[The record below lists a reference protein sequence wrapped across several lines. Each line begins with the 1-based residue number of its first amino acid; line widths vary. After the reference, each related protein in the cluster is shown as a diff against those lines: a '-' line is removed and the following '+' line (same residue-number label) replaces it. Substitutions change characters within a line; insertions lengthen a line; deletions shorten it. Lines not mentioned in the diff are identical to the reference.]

1 MPEHHFDVRHSVSVA
16 AAPADALRAVSLV
29 AEDWGGEWHASISGG
44 HLEIPVSA
52 GLRYGRLTGQVSVET
67 AAGGGTE
74 VVFRPEKAEYRLWTR
89 AVVILGLS
97 GFGAIVTVL
106 WPFYPRLLG
115 LAPVGALLGL
125 SAWFLIVSQLRNEG
139 ADEFLGLVAAL
150 AEAPESLVE
159 GPPEELGDPGAEPD
173 LEGDPDGEVAA
184 G

>member
-1 MPEHHFDVRHSVSVA
+1 MPDTQFDVRHSVSVA
-16 AAPADALRAVSLV
+16 ASPAEALRAVSLV

-52 GLRYGRLTGQVSVET
+52 GLRYGRLTGRISVQA
-67 AAGGGTE
+67 AAGGGAE
-74 VVFRPEKAEYRLWTR
+74 VVFHPEKAEYRLWTR

-97 GFGAIVTVL
+97 GFGALVTVL

-150 AEAPESLVE
+150 AEAPEDLLE
-159 GPPEELGDPGAEPD
+159 GPPEGSSEPGAEPD
-173 LEGDPDGEVAA
+173 ADGEIAA